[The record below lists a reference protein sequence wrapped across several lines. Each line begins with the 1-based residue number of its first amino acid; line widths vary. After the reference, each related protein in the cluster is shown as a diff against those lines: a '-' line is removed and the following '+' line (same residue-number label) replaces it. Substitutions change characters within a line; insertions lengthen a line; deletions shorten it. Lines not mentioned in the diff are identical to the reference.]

1 MEVKSMYVKEMIK
14 LMEALGYQVKDEKR
28 IGVVD
33 KLLGRF
39 QWEEEKTS
47 TEVLKGLR
55 ETGYGKY

>member
-1 MEVKSMYVKEMIK
+1 MYVKEMIK
-14 LMEALGYQVKDEKR
+14 LMEALGYQVKSEKK
-28 IGVVD
+28 IGIVD

-47 TEVLKGLR
+47 AEILKELR